1 MIGSCGMG
9 EFINSRNFLSPNCTL
24 LNLAY
29 NNMIKTRRYI
39 GMAYYNMYCNPSL
52 DVVADIV

>member
-1 MIGSCGMG
+1 MG